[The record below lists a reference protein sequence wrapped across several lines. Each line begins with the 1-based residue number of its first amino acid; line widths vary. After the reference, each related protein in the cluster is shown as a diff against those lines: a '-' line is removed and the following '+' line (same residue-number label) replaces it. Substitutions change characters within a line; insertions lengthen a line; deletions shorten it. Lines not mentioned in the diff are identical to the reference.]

1 MFADTLL
8 QFERD
13 YLIRLAVWAHIS
25 VLSGALLLLWLL
37 RRRER
42 SPLLFHFAV
51 QTAAWGA
58 FAVAL
63 AAFQWHGLALRDLAG
78 ATRMDHL
85 LWLAIGLDFGGIG
98 VGATLAIT
106 GWSAGQRLGLV
117 GAGLGIIVQA
127 AAFLVLDARFLAQL
141 QGLV

>member
-1 MFADTLL
+1 VFADTLL

-25 VLSGALLLLWLL
+25 VLSGALLLLWLV

-58 FAVAL
+58 AAVAL
-63 AAFQWHGLALRDLAG
+63 AAFQWHGLALRDLAA
-78 ATRMDHL
+78 ATRIDHL
-85 LWLAIGLDFGGIG
+85 LWLAIGLDLGGIG

-106 GWSAGQRLGLV
+106 GWQAGQRLGLV
-117 GAGLGIIVQA
+117 GAGVGIIVQA
-127 AAFLVLDARFLAQL
+127 AAFFVLDGRFLAQL
-141 QGLV
+141 QGMV

>member
-25 VLSGALLLLWLL
+25 VLSGALLLLWLV

-78 ATRMDHL
+78 ATRIDHL
-85 LWLAIGLDFGGIG
+85 LWLAIGLDLGGIG
-98 VGATLAIT
+98 AGAALAIA
-106 GWSAGQRLGLV
+106 GWTAGQRLGLV
-117 GAGLGIIVQA
+117 GAGAGIIVQA

>member
-1 MFADTLL
+1 VFADTLL

-13 YLIRLAVWAHIS
+13 FLIRLAVWAHIS
-25 VLSGALLLLWLL
+25 VLSGALLLLWLV

-63 AAFQWHGLALRDLAG
+63 AAFQWHGLVVRDLAG

-85 LWLAIGLDFGGIG
+85 LWLTLGLDLGGVA
-98 VGATLAIT
+98 VGATLVLT
-106 GWSAGQRLGLV
+106 GWRLDRRLGPV
-117 GAGLGIIVQA
+117 GAGLGIVVQA
-127 AAFLVLDARFLAQL
+127 AAFFVLDARFLAQL

>member
-1 MFADTLL
+1 VFADTLL

-25 VLSGALLLLWLL
+25 VLSGALLLLWLM
-37 RRRER
+37 RRRDR
-42 SPLLFHFAV
+42 PGLLVQFAV
-51 QTAAWGA
+51 QTAVWGA
-58 FAVAL
+58 FAVGL
-63 AAFQWHGLALRDLAG
+63 VAFQWHGLALRDLAG
-78 ATRMDHL
+78 ATRLDHL
-85 LWLAIGLDFGGIG
+85 LWLAIGLDLGGIG

-106 GWSAGQRLGLV
+106 GWHAGQRLGLV

-127 AAFLVLDARFLAQL
+127 AAFFALDARFLAQL